1 MIMTT
6 QEHRLTLSQ
15 AARRV
20 PPYPDGKH
28 VSPSTV
34 WRWIVHGVRGV
45 KLESYPI
52 GRRLFTTAEAIE
64 RFSRRL
70 REAHDQAHRVD
81 AHKTATARPRTDTQ
95 RQRDIE
101 RANRELKDAGV

>member
-1 MIMTT
+1 MPT
-6 QEHRLTLSQ
+6 QKHRLTLSQ

-64 RFSRRL
+64 RFSQRL
-70 REAHDQAHRVD
+70 REAHQQAHRAD
-81 AHKTATARPRTDTQ
+81 AQETATVRSRTEAQ

-101 RANRELKDAGV
+101 HAERELKDAGV

>member
-1 MIMTT
+1 MTT
-6 QEHRLTLSQ
+6 REHRLTLSQ

-20 PPYPDGKH
+20 PPYADGKH

-81 AHKTATARPRTDTQ
+81 ADETATVLPGTDAQ
-95 RQRDIE
+95 RERDIE
-101 RANRELKDAGV
+101 RAKRELRDAGV